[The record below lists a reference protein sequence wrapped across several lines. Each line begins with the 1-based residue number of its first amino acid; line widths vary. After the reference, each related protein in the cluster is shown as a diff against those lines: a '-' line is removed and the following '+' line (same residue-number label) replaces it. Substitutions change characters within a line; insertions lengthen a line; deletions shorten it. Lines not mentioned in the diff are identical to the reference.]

1 MSTLLKAFLIARHQQ
16 WRVLQVSLIAH
27 KLCVGRTQALV
38 LALVLPA
45 EVSALPHIGPTVA
58 ATYLLSAS
66 VKRIEL
72 AVRIDFGGRRLVQNP
87 TKIKKMF
94 M

>member
-45 EVSALPHIGPTVA
+45 EKAPLPNVGKALALFQDRNVLLKCETVA
-58 ATYLLSAS
+58 A
-66 VKRIEL
+66 VVCRC
-72 AVRIDFGGRRLVQNP
+72 RGRA
-87 TKIKKMF
+87 MD
-94 M
+94 